1 MTFFVFIEGCRQLC
15 SNLRSLNVVFTKVCT
30 NLPNLT
36 AFNPNMF
43 GTCSGP
49 VRDMFGF
56 DVFSHFCVFFGVL
69 MPQKVFGKCSGH
81 VRVLFGCPFFHFLKC
96 FVHRRAVSDWFGE
109 V

>member
-15 SNLRSLNVVFTKVCT
+15 FNLRSLNLVFTKVCR

-43 GTCSGP
+43 ETCSGP
-49 VRDMFGF
+49 VRNMFGF
-56 DVFSHFCVFFGVL
+56 DVFFSFLCFFRVL
-69 MPQKVFGKCSGH
+69 MPQKVFGTCSGP
-81 VRVLFGCPFFHFLKC
+81 VRVSVFHFLKC
-96 FVHRRAVSDWFGE
+96 FLHRRE